1 LATADGTP
9 EFPLQETLTHK
20 NHKKH
25 VKRESSINFGDSGEV
40 AKATQPKQSSKILK
54 KDLELLDA
62 EIAELDK
69 ELAKATEK
77 LNIV

>member
-1 LATADGTP
+1 MDDIK
-9 EFPLQETLTHK
+9 FNVSK
-20 NHKKH
+20 I
-25 VKRESSINFGDSGEV
+25 KREKAHSIDLVVSEEN
-40 AKATQPKQSSKILK
+40 KKPTKLLK